1 VFRSDQA
8 SAAGQDWYLPGV
20 RKDAT
25 THTDLY
31 IQETAGFP
39 TSIQLEFFDA
49 SGASLAAGRS
59 PDNVPGFGQLEL
71 LDVVPPGAVAARIT
85 NNAGSNA
92 KVVAEAHVVE
102 NGGDV
107 WNIVDST
114 RQAGWSRSE
123 PVVIPFAASV
133 RSGSA
138 AYTATDLFI
147 TNTSASAAA
156 GNLALPSG
164 VSRRRAARTSAQ
176 GASAAGAEPLG
187 STEQAFSFAPHQTR
201 VLTDVLRSSTGLS
214 KDGRASITFTPTS
227 GEFVVTSRTYVSLP
241 GQSQTVG
248 SSVPGIARAS
258 AMKAG
263 DARHVAG
270 LEDASP
276 KTLAAAAP
284 GTFRTS
290 VGLLETA
297 GKDVTVRLTV
307 RYMYAYQSTTQ
318 HPPPVSADFAL
329 KANQLLVI
337 DDLVRSIIGSQRD
350 QYGDLHNV
358 QLDVEIASGAG
369 VAIPFALS
377 TDNGSGDFSFI
388 PIP

>member
-1 VFRSDQA
+1 
-8 SAAGQDWYLPGV
+8 
-20 RKDAT
+20 
-25 THTDLY
+25 
-31 IQETAGFP
+31 
-39 TSIQLEFFDA
+39 
-49 SGASLAAGRS
+49 
-59 PDNVPGFGQLEL
+59 
-71 LDVVPPGAVAARIT
+71 
-85 NNAGSNA
+85 
-92 KVVAEAHVVE
+92 
-102 NGGDV
+102 
-107 WNIVDST
+107 
-114 RQAGWSRSE
+114 
-123 PVVIPFAASV
+123 
-133 RSGSA
+133 
-138 AYTATDLFI
+138 
-147 TNTSASAAA
+147 
-156 GNLALPSG
+156 
-164 VSRRRAARTSAQ
+164 
-176 GASAAGAEPLG
+176 
-187 STEQAFSFAPHQTR
+187 
-201 VLTDVLRSSTGLS
+201 
-214 KDGRASITFTPTS
+214 
-227 GEFVVTSRTYVSLP
+227 
-241 GQSQTVG
+241 
-248 SSVPGIARAS
+248 
-258 AMKAG
+258 MKAG